1 MVEAKGESG
10 AAGRELQRPRGVHP
24 PATAAGFQRQEDR
37 VADLLVMVKLAPG
50 GPGRQ
55 GRTGTESMCSAAV
68 DPGQTTSLLTDRLPT

>member
-10 AAGRELQRPRGVHP
+10 AAGRELRRPRGVHP

-37 VADLLVMVKLAPG
+37 VADLLVTVKLAPG

-55 GRTGTESMCSAAV
+55 GRTGTEGMC
-68 DPGQTTSLLTDRLPT
+68 